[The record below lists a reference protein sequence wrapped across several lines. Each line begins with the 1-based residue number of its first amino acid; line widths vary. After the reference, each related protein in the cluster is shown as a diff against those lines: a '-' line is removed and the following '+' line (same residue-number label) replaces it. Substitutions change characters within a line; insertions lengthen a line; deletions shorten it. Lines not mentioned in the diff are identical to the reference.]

1 MSWLSDNISIVFDN
15 VQFSELRDF
24 LTHLLFHAAIQ
35 VEIYLIIVI
44 LNILHCI
51 LVLHFLVQTILQN
64 KVRKK

>member
-1 MSWLSDNISIVFDN
+1 MSWLSDNISIVLDN

-24 LTHLLFHAAIQ
+24 LTHPMYHAAIQ

-44 LNILHCI
+44 LNILHFI
-51 LVLHFLVQTILQN
+51 LVSDFILQTILQN